1 MEINTEMLVSLL
13 WFVIG
18 VAVGIG
24 IMVKVNAKQDN
35 KLITNLLELEDNMAE
50 YNNVVNELRVKLRI
64 TETRLKAYEL
74 TEQARVINGVNQF
87 SMENKYQHIIDII
100 SPKECTTV
108 SKPKSDWRV
117 KVYPPP
123 FIWVNK
129 ETLKSKRKYGKR

>member
-35 KLITNLLELEDNMAE
+35 KLITNLLELEDNMTE

-74 TEQARVINGVNQF
+74 TEQARVINGVN
-87 SMENKYQHIIDII
+87 
-100 SPKECTTV
+100 
-108 SKPKSDWRV
+108 
-117 KVYPPP
+117 
-123 FIWVNK
+123 
-129 ETLKSKRKYGKR
+129 

>member
-74 TEQARVINGVNQF
+74 TEQARVINGVN
-87 SMENKYQHIIDII
+87 
-100 SPKECTTV
+100 
-108 SKPKSDWRV
+108 
-117 KVYPPP
+117 
-123 FIWVNK
+123 
-129 ETLKSKRKYGKR
+129 

>member
-35 KLITNLLELEDNMAE
+35 KLISNLLELEDNMTE

-74 TEQARVINGVNQF
+74 TEQARVINGVN
-87 SMENKYQHIIDII
+87 
-100 SPKECTTV
+100 
-108 SKPKSDWRV
+108 
-117 KVYPPP
+117 
-123 FIWVNK
+123 
-129 ETLKSKRKYGKR
+129 